1 VVVAQIRW
9 IAWPTFI
16 PHNRTVQSV
25 LPLARV
31 CPSGLNT
38 TEVTAF
44 GVAGQGL
51 AQGVGWA
58 GSVTFHRVTKEAAAR
73 KESADD
79 DAVLVS
85 TRRSG
90 RPG

>member
-1 VVVAQIRW
+1 
-9 IAWPTFI
+9 
-16 PHNRTVQSV
+16 
-25 LPLARV
+25 
-31 CPSGLNT
+31 
-38 TEVTAF
+38 
-44 GVAGQGL
+44 VAGQGL

-90 RPG
+90 RPGYVGGC